1 MYFCPTTYAADR
13 CKMMRIYSS
22 SPTYTIP
29 FVGGSTVEN
38 KVKMKI
44 KEKQFEQLIWD
55 SYSQLDNY
63 DSMRYKLIRIRDIM
77 SKSHKSFTEL
87 SAQRQYDYC
96 ITIGIIVV
104 QSTTKDLRQLS
115 LSKNKNEV
123 FEYSIDEG
131 FVPPVPIELRTVKLL
146 GR

>member
-1 MYFCPTTYAADR
+1 
-13 CKMMRIYSS
+13 
-22 SPTYTIP
+22 
-29 FVGGSTVEN
+29 
-38 KVKMKI
+38 MKL

-77 SKSHKSFTEL
+77 SKSHKSFAEL
-87 SAQRQYDYC
+87 PAQKQYDYC

>member
-1 MYFCPTTYAADR
+1 
-13 CKMMRIYSS
+13 
-22 SPTYTIP
+22 
-29 FVGGSTVEN
+29 
-38 KVKMKI
+38 MKL

-77 SKSHKSFTEL
+77 SKSHKSFAEL

-104 QSTTKDLRQLS
+104 QSTSKDLNRLRVI
-115 LSKNKNEV
+115 SKPKDEV